1 MEKDVIID
9 VGSDEI
15 KLALLE
21 DDQPVEVYFEKT
33 DNKSL
38 VGNIYRGKVKRI
50 LKGIQA
56 AFVDIGLEKNAF
68 CM

>member
-38 VGNIYRGKVKRI
+38 VGNIYREKLNASLKVYRLPLWI
-50 LKGIQA
+50 SVL
-56 AFVDIGLEKNAF
+56 KNAF

>member
-21 DDQPVEVYFEKT
+21 DDQPVEAYFEKT

-50 LKGIQA
+50 LKVYRLPLWIS
-56 AFVDIGLEKNAF
+56 VLKNAF